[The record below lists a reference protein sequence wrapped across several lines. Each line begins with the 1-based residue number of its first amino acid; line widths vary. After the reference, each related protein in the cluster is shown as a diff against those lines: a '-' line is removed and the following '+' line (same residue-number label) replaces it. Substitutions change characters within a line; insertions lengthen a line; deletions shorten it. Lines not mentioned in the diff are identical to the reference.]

1 MQSSYI
7 ASYGSL
13 LTLRRTESAGYL
25 VNWAARLFA
34 RAIQEKLAPLGLAN
48 AQMPVFFALG
58 QDDRLTQKALAE
70 MAAVEQPTMAATL
83 ARMERDGLVRRQ
95 ANPDDRRST
104 YFSLTPKARRQLE
117 EVMDAAKTINGE
129 ALSVLSATER
139 ETLMRALGKI
149 IARLD
154 R

>member
-1 MQSSYI
+1 
-7 ASYGSL
+7 
-13 LTLRRTESAGYL
+13 
-25 VNWAARLFA
+25 
-34 RAIQEKLAPLGLAN
+34 
-48 AQMPVFFALG
+48 
-58 QDDRLTQKALAE
+58 
-70 MAAVEQPTMAATL
+70 
-83 ARMERDGLVRRQ
+83 MERDGLVRRQ

-129 ALSVLSATER
+129 ALSVLSAAER